1 MNPTIV
7 KFGYPAT
14 LLAAYDH
21 WVVLLRPA
29 QVTLGSLVLAHAA
42 GATRMAA
49 VPAAAFAELATVT
62 GALER
67 ALADA
72 LSFDKINYLCLMMVD
87 REVHFHV
94 FPRYAE
100 ARAVGGR
107 TYPDRFWPKA
117 PDVTAP
123 PLELDPAA
131 FAALYAD
138 LKRRWPAR

>member
-49 VPAAAFAELATVT
+49 VPAAAFAELAIVT
-62 GALER
+62 DAIER

-72 LSFDKINYLCLMMVD
+72 FAFDKINYLCLMMVD
-87 REVHFHV
+87 REVHFHII
-94 FPRYAE
+94 PRYAE
-100 ARAVGGR
+100 GRAVGGR
-107 TYPDRFWPKA
+107 SYPDRFWPKP
-117 PDVTAP
+117 PDVTQP
-123 PLELDPAA
+123 PLDLDPAS
-131 FAALYAD
+131 FAALLAD